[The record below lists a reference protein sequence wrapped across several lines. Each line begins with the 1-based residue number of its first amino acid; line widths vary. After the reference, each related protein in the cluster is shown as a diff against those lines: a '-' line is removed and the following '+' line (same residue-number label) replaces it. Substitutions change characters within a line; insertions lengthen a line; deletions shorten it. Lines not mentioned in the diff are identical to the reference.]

1 MLWPKFLLNSKELV
15 AIFRVM
21 CDLRP
26 TANPEQLQLGLQAV
40 MMAKRLGLKDK
51 FPEIFDH
58 MKPVFDKFALEACKI
73 CKSTKEEV
81 PVIMLAAEALLNTL
95 ETSQTTLDDIIK

>member
-1 MLWPKFLLNSKELV
+1 MNSKELV

-40 MMAKRLGLKDK
+40 MMAKRLGLKQK
-51 FPEIFDH
+51 FPAIFDH